1 MRIVRIADIKGGV
14 KMLKVN
20 YEKGICKGC
29 GEIRYIVSK
38 NKGLCSSCMKKRS
51 FNLPKKTHVK
61 SKARKA
67 TGERELFLKI
77 WEERSHYCQHCGMY
91 LGEEPKSF
99 YFSHIKGKG
108 AYPEL
113 RLDPNNIELLCYE
126 CHHKWDFGDEKK
138 KK

>member
-1 MRIVRIADIKGGV
+1 
-14 KMLKVN
+14 MLKVK

-29 GEIRYIVSK
+29 GETRIIVSK

-51 FNLPKKTHVK
+51 YCSPGDRHIKQKVK
-61 SKARKA
+61 S

-77 WEERSHYCQHCGMY
+77 WEEREHYCQHCGKY

-126 CHHKWDFGDEKK
+126 CHHNWDFGDGKRQR
-138 KK
+138 